1 MDIDELLKKAM
12 SGETTSDGAR
22 MAAFMM
28 AAQFVLHA
36 KPKIF
41 STAPGRGVQAT
52 LDLIHDK
59 GGVII
64 SVDFQ
69 AEVIAAY
76 MPKE

>member
-1 MDIDELLKKAM
+1 MDIHELLQKAT
-12 SGETTSDGAR
+12 SGEVTPDGAR

-36 KPKIF
+36 RPKLF
-41 STAPGRGVQAT
+41 SFFKDDGAQAM
-52 LDLIHDK
+52 LDSIHDK

-69 AEVIAAY
+69 AGIVVAY